1 MVRMRGATEG
11 WKRKLAMMVE
21 VFEVAVDGAF
31 DGGGTMWSTMVAWW
45 WWFPSEKG
53 RRRRKRYHD
62 CGPLLRFHGSS
73 VTVPLL
79 EW

>member
-1 MVRMRGATEG
+1 MDGCDN
-11 WKRKLAMMVE
+11 MVE
-21 VFEVAVDGAF
+21 FVKEDYGN
-31 DGGGTMWSTMVAWW
+31 S
-45 WWFPSEKG
+45 G
-53 RRRRKRYHD
+53 RGRKRYHD